1 MKYSDTLLPNQRL
14 LKKYFSDKDYYKN
27 LYELI
32 LKTSRYIEPNK
43 KFKLIKHNKVNHLIM
58 GSNPVSLQFIS
69 FLIKIL
75 QPKNIL
81 EIGTFIGISAME
93 FASSSSKK
101 TKVYTLEKFDEFADI
116 AEKNFKLNNFSNI
129 KLIRGDANNQSKA
142 LKIKFDFI
150 FLDGNKENYLNLF
163 KITIKKMNS
172 NGIYIV
178 DNVFNQGDSL
188 NKKAK
193 TDKGQGVKKLLKYI
207 QSQKNYN
214 CTLLPIY
221 DGILIIKKN

>member
-1 MKYSDTLLPNQRL
+1 
-14 LKKYFSDKDYYKN
+14 
-27 LYELI
+27 
-32 LKTSRYIEPNK
+32 
-43 KFKLIKHNKVNHLIM
+43 
-58 GSNPVSLQFIS
+58 
-69 FLIKIL
+69 
-75 QPKNIL
+75 
-81 EIGTFIGISAME
+81 
-93 FASSSSKK
+93 
-101 TKVYTLEKFDEFADI
+101 
-116 AEKNFKLNNFSNI
+116 
-129 KLIRGDANNQSKA
+129 
-142 LKIKFDFI
+142 
-150 FLDGNKENYLNLF
+150 
-163 KITIKKMNS
+163 MNS

>member
-14 LKKYFSDKDYYKN
+14 LKKFFSDKDYYKN
-27 LYELI
+27 LYKLI

-43 KFKLIKHNKVNHLIM
+43 KFKLIKHNKVNHVIM

-69 FLIKIL
+69 FLIKL
-75 QPKNIL
+75 FQPKNIL
-81 EIGTFIGISAME
+81 EVGSFIGISAME
-93 FASSSSKK
+93 FASSAPKNA
-101 TKVYTLEKFDEFADI
+101 KVYTLEKFDEFADI

-129 KLIRGDANNQSKA
+129 NLIRGDANKQSKT
-142 LKIKFDFI
+142 LKNKFDFI

-163 KITIKKMNS
+163 KITIKKMNKK
-172 NGIYIV
+172 GIYIV
-178 DNVFNQGDSL
+178 DNIFNQGDSL

-193 TDKGQGVKKLLKYI
+193 TYKGEGVKKLLTYI
-207 QSQKNYN
+207 QSKKNLT

-221 DGILIIKKN
+221 DGLLIIKKN